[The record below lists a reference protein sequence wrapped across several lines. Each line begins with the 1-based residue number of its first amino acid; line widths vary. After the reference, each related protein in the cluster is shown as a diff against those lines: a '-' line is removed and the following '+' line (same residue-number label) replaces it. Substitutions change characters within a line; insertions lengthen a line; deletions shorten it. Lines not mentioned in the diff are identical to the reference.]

1 MLDFSTLKT
10 LTIPEGK
17 ATRISKGSEDIVWE
31 SPIASFLAEK
41 ITANTYDKNTKT
53 SYTDEHFLLIDVD
66 IAPYGTI
73 IVNYAGYEKIESNNS
88 EKNIAVKIFFG
99 TYLNI
104 TDDFATPDS
113 GILTIEGDYVNY
125 KVGVFNTAKSTTK
138 CCGCITKINSFGKIT
153 RINGQSFANCNKITE
168 IILPKTITEIQMMA
182 FENCTSLIRAV
193 LPGVLKFG
201 SGCFNNCES
210 LNSIIFMEKEGL
222 DITGNPF
229 ARTAWLD
236 NFINNNQFAYIN
248 ECLIDGSGC
257 IGSITIPDNI
267 KKISNGAF
275 QNNENITEISLPKYL
290 DYIGQSAFYNCSS
303 LKVIEFQNTSTL
315 KELKEQTFRNCT
327 SLQLLRTYFNN
338 NNNIKTDYLPTSI
351 EKLENYC
358 FYNCPLLFKLFIHSN
373 INFIGYSALQTE
385 PDSIAGIM
393 PTFEDPNNWYISE
406 TEDGERT
413 LKDLTNVDTTWFN
426 NLYCKYYWFK
436 EEG

>member
-125 KVGVFNTAKSTTK
+125 KVGVFNTAKATTK

-153 RINGQSFANCNKITE
+153 RING
-168 IILPKTITEIQMMA
+168 
-182 FENCTSLIRAV
+182 
-193 LPGVLKFG
+193 
-201 SGCFNNCES
+201 
-210 LNSIIFMEKEGL
+210 
-222 DITGNPF
+222 
-229 ARTAWLD
+229 
-236 NFINNNQFAYIN
+236 
-248 ECLIDGSGC
+248 
-257 IGSITIPDNI
+257 
-267 KKISNGAF
+267 
-275 QNNENITEISLPKYL
+275 
-290 DYIGQSAFYNCSS
+290 
-303 LKVIEFQNTSTL
+303 
-315 KELKEQTFRNCT
+315 
-327 SLQLLRTYFNN
+327 
-338 NNNIKTDYLPTSI
+338 
-351 EKLENYC
+351 
-358 FYNCPLLFKLFIHSN
+358 
-373 INFIGYSALQTE
+373 
-385 PDSIAGIM
+385 
-393 PTFEDPNNWYISE
+393 
-406 TEDGERT
+406 
-413 LKDLTNVDTTWFN
+413 
-426 NLYCKYYWFK
+426 
-436 EEG
+436 